1 LRRATAAAAA
11 VLALVSTGCEEQ
23 RRRWA
28 AERAVRAYDEAL
40 AEAYRMSDASRLS
53 QVAGEG
59 EVGRVQVLIDLKL
72 SSALVLE
79 SRIESLT
86 VTDVR
91 AAGPDGLVVR
101 TRERWRYHDRP
112 TRPGRPPG
120 PVFVAEMEMEWD
132 LARVRGTWR
141 VEKGRTLSST
151 YLEPKGFVP
160 GKSEGHGHDTAEGA
174 NGHGE
179 PAR

>member
-1 LRRATAAAAA
+1 
-11 VLALVSTGCEEQ
+11 
-23 RRRWA
+23 
-28 AERAVRAYDEAL
+28 VRAYDEAL

-53 QVAGEG
+53 RVAGEG
-59 EVGRVQVLIDLKL
+59 EVERVRVLIDLKR

-91 AAGPDGLVVR
+91 AVGPDGVVVR

-120 PVFVAEMEMEWD
+120 PVFVAEMEMEWE
-132 LARVRGTWR
+132 LIRVRGAWK

-151 YLEPKGFVP
+151 YLEPKGFAP
-160 GKSEGHGHDTAEGA
+160 GRSQAHGHEVGEGVD
-174 NGHGE
+174 GRGE
-179 PAR
+179 PAH

>member
-1 LRRATAAAAA
+1 MKHAARATAVALALAAA
-11 VLALVSTGCEEQ
+11 GCEGPRQ
-23 RRRWA
+23 RWA

-40 AEAYRMSDASRLS
+40 AHAYRMSDASRLKD
-53 QVAGEG
+53 VAGEK
-59 EVGRVQVLIDLKL
+59 EVGRVQVLIDLKR

-79 SRIESLT
+79 SRVESLA

-91 AAGPDGLVVR
+91 AVGPDGLVVK

-112 TRPGRPPG
+112 TRPGQPPG
-120 PVFVAEMEMEWD
+120 PVFVVEMDMEWE
-132 LARVRGTWR
+132 LVRVRGTWR

-151 YLEPKGFVP
+151 YLEPKGFAP
-160 GKSEGHGHDTAEGA
+160 GRSQGHGVAVGA

-179 PAR
+179 IAH

>member
-1 LRRATAAAAA
+1 MAAAAA
-11 VLALVSTGCEEQ
+11 ALALVSTGCADE
-23 RRRWA
+23 RRRFT

-40 AEAYRMSDASRLS
+40 AEAYRMSDVSRLS
-53 QVAGEG
+53 PVAGER
-59 EVGRVQVLIDLKL
+59 EVERVQVLIDLKR

-91 AAGPDGLVVR
+91 AVGPDGLVVR

-132 LARVRGTWR
+132 LARVRGAWR

-160 GKSEGHGHDTAEGA
+160 GKNEGHGHDTGERA
-174 NGHGE
+174 NGRGE
-179 PAR
+179 PGR

>member
-1 LRRATAAAAA
+1 MRRALPAAMAA
-11 VLALVSTGCEEQ
+11 LALVSAGCEGQ

-28 AERAVRAYDEAL
+28 AERAVSAYAEAL
-40 AEAYRMSDASRLS
+40 TEAYRMSDASRLRD
-53 QVAGEG
+53 VAGEK
-59 EVGRVQVLIDLKL
+59 EVGRVRVLIDLKR
-72 SSALVLE
+72 SSGLVLE
-79 SRIESLT
+79 SRIESFT
-86 VTDVR
+86 VTGVR

-141 VEKGRTLSST
+141 VEKGRTLSSR
-151 YLEPKGFVP
+151 YLEPKGFAP
-160 GKSEGHGHDTAEGA
+160 GKSEGHGRDTGDGA
-174 NGHGE
+174 NDHGE

>member
-1 LRRATAAAAA
+1 MAA
-11 VLALVSTGCEEQ
+11 VALVTTGCEGP

-40 AEAYRMSDASRLS
+40 TEAYRMNDASRLRD
-53 QVAGEG
+53 VAGEK
-59 EVGRVQVLIDLKL
+59 EVGRVQVLIDLKRA
-72 SSALVLE
+72 SGLVLE

-86 VTDVR
+86 VADVR
-91 AAGPDGLVVR
+91 SQGPDGLVVR

-112 TRPGRPPG
+112 TQPGRSPG

-132 LARVRGTWR
+132 LTRARGTWR

-151 YLEPKGFVP
+151 YLEPKGFAP
-160 GKSEGHGHDTAEGA
+160 GARGRGREA
-174 NGHGE
+174 GE
-179 PAR
+179 TTVSPGEATP

>member
-1 LRRATAAAAA
+1 VAAAA
-11 VLALVSTGCEEQ
+11 VLALLSTGCEEQ

-28 AERAVRAYDEAL
+28 AEHAVRAYDEAL

-53 QVAGEG
+53 EVAGER
-59 EVGRVQVLIDLKL
+59 EVGRVQVLIDLKR
-72 SSALVLE
+72 SSGLVLE

-91 AAGPDGLVVR
+91 PVRPDGLEVR

-120 PVFVAEMEMEWD
+120 PVFVADMEMEWS
-132 LARVRGTWR
+132 LARVRGKWR

-160 GKSEGHGHDTAEGA
+160 ERSGGH
-174 NGHGE
+174 
-179 PAR
+179 

>member
-1 LRRATAAAAA
+1 LKRGVAAAAA
-11 VLALVSTGCEEQ
+11 ALALVSTGCAEQ
-23 RRRWA
+23 RRRWT
-28 AERAVRAYDEAL
+28 AERVVRAYDEAVS
-40 AEAYRMSDASRLS
+40 EAYRMSDASRLS

-59 EVGRVQVLIDLKL
+59 EVGRVQVLIDLKR

-91 AAGPDGLVVR
+91 AAGPDGLVVK

-112 TRPGRPPG
+112 TRPAQPPG
-120 PVFVAEMEMEWD
+120 PVFVAEMEMEWE

-151 YLEPKGFVP
+151 YVEPKRFAP
-160 GKSEGHGHDTAEGA
+160 GRSEGH
-174 NGHGE
+174 
-179 PAR
+179 

>member
-1 LRRATAAAAA
+1 MKHAARATAVALALAAA
-11 VLALVSTGCEEQ
+11 GCEGPRQ
-23 RRRWA
+23 RWA

-40 AEAYRMSDASRLS
+40 ADAYRMSDASRLKD
-53 QVAGEG
+53 VAGEK
-59 EVGRVQVLIDLKL
+59 EVGRVQVLIDLKR
-72 SSALVLE
+72 SSDLVLE
-79 SRIESLT
+79 SRVESLA

-91 AAGPDGLVVR
+91 AVGPDGLVVK

-112 TRPGRPPG
+112 TRPGQPPG
-120 PVFVAEMEMEWD
+120 PVFVVEMEMEWE
-132 LARVRGTWR
+132 LVRVRGTWR

-160 GKSEGHGHDTAEGA
+160 GESHGRGRESGDGG
-174 NGHGE
+174 NGRGE

>member
-1 LRRATAAAAA
+1 MRSVLAAAAA
-11 VLALVSTGCEEQ
+11 TLSLVPSGCAEQ
-23 RRRWA
+23 RQRWA

-40 AEAYRMSDASRLS
+40 AEAYRMSDASRMS
-53 QVAGEG
+53 DVAGES
-59 EVGRVQVLIDLKL
+59 EMGRVQVLIDLKR
-72 SSALVLE
+72 SAGLVLE
-79 SRIESLT
+79 SRIEALS

-91 AAGPDGLVVR
+91 AVGPNGLVVR
-101 TRERWRYHDRP
+101 TRERWRYYDRP
-112 TRPGRPPG
+112 TRPGRPPE

-141 VEKGRTLSST
+141 VEKGRTLWST

-160 GKSEGHGHDTAEGA
+160 GRSEGHGQQTVEDA
-174 NGHGE
+174 NDHGE

>member
-1 LRRATAAAAA
+1 MAAASAA
-11 VLALVSTGCEEQ
+11 LALVSPGCEAQ
-23 RRRWA
+23 RQQWA

-40 AEAYRMSDASRLS
+40 AEAYRMSDASRLKDA
-53 QVAGEG
+53 AGEK
-59 EVGRVQVLIDLKL
+59 EVGRVQVLIDLKR

-86 VTDVR
+86 VTHVR
-91 AAGPDGLVVR
+91 AVGPDGLEVR

-160 GKSEGHGHDTAEGA
+160 GKREGH
-174 NGHGE
+174 
-179 PAR
+179 